1 MVSVFTCIIFNVFK
15 KKISLAIFLS
25 LFALKQSIV
34 IFAEAARS
42 LSMQDGIALELKL
55 LFSHID
61 LQIKK
66 KIVLRDVSP
75 CLKIKSSAVKVIQ
88 CKRKKDVWNCDI
100 GSISLH
106 FIAIALKCTH
116 TKIGRDG
123 RVV

>member
-1 MVSVFTCIIFNVFK
+1 MVSVFTCIIFNVLK
-15 KKISLAIFLS
+15 KKMSLAIFLS

-66 KIVLRDVSP
+66 NRITGCFSLFKN
-75 CLKIKSSAVKVIQ
+75 KIKRGESNPV
-88 CKRKKDVWNCDI
+88 
-100 GSISLH
+100 
-106 FIAIALKCTH
+106 
-116 TKIGRDG
+116 
-123 RVV
+123 